1 MVTEV
6 IGFLP
11 NPLGNLDKL
20 KRILDEKNIE
30 YTIHSDCDGE
40 EVWVDTTNDYY
51 CKLLKKHKII
61 EKKDILSIN
70 EQNVSIIIFF

>member
-40 EVWVDTTNDYY
+40 EFCVTTNDYY

-61 EKKDILSIN
+61 QKKDILNIN
-70 EQNVSIIIFF
+70 EQNVSIVIFY

>member
-30 YTIHSDCDGE
+30 YTNHSDCDGE
-40 EVWVDTTNDYY
+40 EVWVTINDYF

-61 EKKDILSIN
+61 EKKDILNIN
-70 EQNVSIIIFF
+70 EQNVSIIIFY

>member
-11 NPLGNLDKL
+11 NPLENLDKL
-20 KRILDEKNIE
+20 KRILDEENIE

-40 EVWVDTTNDYY
+40 EVWVDTNDYY
-51 CKLLKKHKII
+51 YKLLEKHKII
-61 EKKDILSIN
+61 QKKDILNIN
-70 EQNVSIIIFF
+70 EQNVSIIIFY

>member
-40 EVWVDTTNDYY
+40 EVWVDTNDYY
-51 CKLLKKHKII
+51 WKFLKKHKKKK
-61 EKKDILSIN
+61 KKDILNIN
-70 EQNVSIIIFF
+70 EQNVSIIIFY

>member
-20 KRILDEKNIE
+20 KRILDEENIE

-40 EVWVDTTNDYY
+40 EVWVDTNDYS

-61 EKKDILSIN
+61 QKKDILNIN
-70 EQNVSIIIFF
+70 EQNVSIIIFY

>member
-20 KRILDEKNIE
+20 KRILDEKDIE

-40 EVWVDTTNDYY
+40 EVWVDTNDYY
-51 CKLLKKHKII
+51 CKFLKKHKII
-61 EKKDILSIN
+61 QKKDILNIN
-70 EQNVSIIIFF
+70 EQNVSIIIFY

>member
-20 KRILDEKNIE
+20 KQIVDEENME

-40 EVWVDTTNDYY
+40 EVWVTINDYY
-51 CKLLKKHKII
+51 CKLQKKHKII
-61 EKKDILSIN
+61 QKKDILNII

>member
-11 NPLGNLDKL
+11 NPLVNLNKL
-20 KRILDEKNIE
+20 KRILDKKNIE

-40 EVWVDTTNDYY
+40 EVWVDTNDYY
-51 CKLLKKHKII
+51 CKLLKKNKII
-61 EKKDILSIN
+61 EKKDILNIN
-70 EQNVSIIIFF
+70 EQNVSIIIFY

>member
-11 NPLGNLDKL
+11 NQLENLDKL

-40 EVWVDTTNDYY
+40 EVWVDTNDYY

-61 EKKDILSIN
+61 QKKDILNIN
-70 EQNVSIIIFF
+70 EQNVSIIIFY

>member
-1 MVTEV
+1 MVTEI

-20 KRILDEKNIE
+20 KRILDGKDIE

-40 EVWVDTTNDYY
+40 EVWVTTSNYY
-51 CKLLKKHKII
+51 YKLLKKHKII
-61 EKKDILSIN
+61 QKKDILNIN
-70 EQNVSIIIFF
+70 EQNVSIIIFY

>member
-6 IGFLP
+6 IGFLH

-20 KRILDEKNIE
+20 KRILDEENME

-40 EVWVDTTNDYY
+40 EVWIDTNDYN

-61 EKKDILSIN
+61 QKKDILNIN
-70 EQNVSIIIFF
+70 EQNVSIIIFY

>member
-6 IGFLP
+6 VGFLP
-11 NPLGNLDKL
+11 NPLKNIDKL
-20 KRILDEKNIE
+20 KRMLDEKDIK

-40 EVWVDTTNDYY
+40 EVWVDTNDYY
-51 CKLLKKHKII
+51 CKLLKNHKII

-70 EQNVSIIIFF
+70 EKNVSIIIFF

>member
-11 NPLGNLDKL
+11 NPLGNLNKL

-40 EVWVDTTNDYY
+40 EVWVYTNDYC

-61 EKKDILSIN
+61 EKKDILNIN
-70 EQNVSIIIFF
+70 EKNVSIIIFF

>member
-11 NPLGNLDKL
+11 NPLGNIDKL

-30 YTIHSDCDGE
+30 YTIHSDCDEE
-40 EVWVDTTNDYY
+40 EVWIDTNDYNY
-51 CKLLKKHKII
+51 KLLKKHKII
-61 EKKDILSIN
+61 QKKDILNIN
-70 EQNVSIIIFF
+70 EQNVSIIIFY

>member
-11 NPLGNLDKL
+11 NPLRDLDKL
-20 KRILDEKNIE
+20 KRILDEENIE

-40 EVWVDTTNDYY
+40 EVWVDTNDYY

-61 EKKDILSIN
+61 EKKDILNIN
-70 EQNVSIIIFF
+70 EQNVSIIIFY

>member
-1 MVTEV
+1 MVTEI

-20 KRILDEKNIE
+20 KRILNEKNIE
-30 YTIHSDCDGE
+30 YTIHSDCDEE
-40 EVWVDTTNDYY
+40 EVWIDTNDYN

-61 EKKDILSIN
+61 QKKDILNIN
-70 EQNVSIIIFF
+70 EQNVSIIIFY

>member
-1 MVTEV
+1 MVTEI

-11 NPLGNLDKL
+11 NPLENLDKL

-40 EVWVDTTNDYY
+40 EVWVDTNDYY
-51 CKLLKKHKII
+51 CKFLKKHKII
-61 EKKDILSIN
+61 QKKDILNIN
-70 EQNVSIIIFF
+70 EQNVSIIIFY

>member
-11 NPLGNLDKL
+11 NPLENLDKL
-20 KRILDEKNIE
+20 KQTLDNKDID

-40 EVWVDTTNDYY
+40 EVWVTINDYY

-61 EKKDILSIN
+61 QKKDILDIN

>member
-20 KRILDEKNIE
+20 KRILDKKNIE

-40 EVWVDTTNDYY
+40 EVWVDTNDYY
-51 CKLLKKHKII
+51 YKLLKKHKII
-61 EKKDILSIN
+61 QKKDILNIN
-70 EQNVSIIIFF
+70 EQNVSIIIFY

>member
-20 KRILDEKNIE
+20 KRILDEENME
-30 YTIHSDCDGE
+30 YTIHSDCDGD
-40 EVWVDTTNDYY
+40 EVWVDTNDQY

-61 EKKDILSIN
+61 QKKDILSIN

>member
-6 IGFLP
+6 VGFLP

-20 KRILDEKNIE
+20 KRILDEKDIE

-40 EVWVDTTNDYY
+40 EVWVDTNDYH
-51 CKLLKKHKII
+51 CKLLKKNKII
-61 EKKDILSIN
+61 EKKDILNIN
-70 EQNVSIIIFF
+70 DQNVSIIIFY

>member
-11 NPLGNLDKL
+11 NPLANLDKL
-20 KRILDEKNIE
+20 KRILDEENME

-40 EVWVDTTNDYY
+40 EVWATINDYY

-61 EKKDILSIN
+61 QKKDILNIN
-70 EQNVSIIIFF
+70 EQNVSIIIFY

>member
-20 KRILDEKNIE
+20 KRILNEKNIE
-30 YTIHSDCDGE
+30 YTIHSDCDEE
-40 EVWVDTTNDYY
+40 EVWVDTNDYY
-51 CKLLKKHKII
+51 CKLLKKNKII
-61 EKKDILSIN
+61 QKKDILNIN
-70 EQNVSIIIFF
+70 EQNVSIIIFY

>member
-1 MVTEV
+1 MVTEI

-40 EVWVDTTNDYY
+40 EVWVDTNDYY
-51 CKLLKKHKII
+51 CKFLKKHKKKK
-61 EKKDILSIN
+61 KKDILNIN
-70 EQNVSIIIFF
+70 EQNVSIIIFY

>member
-20 KRILDEKNIE
+20 KRILDEKDIE
-30 YTIHSDCDGE
+30 YTIHSDCDEE
-40 EVWVDTTNDYY
+40 EVWVYTNDYY

-61 EKKDILSIN
+61 QKKDILNIN
-70 EQNVSIIIFF
+70 EQNVSIIIFY

>member
-1 MVTEV
+1 MVTEI

-20 KRILDEKNIE
+20 KRILDEKDIE

-40 EVWVDTTNDYY
+40 EVWVDTNDYY
-51 CKLLKKHKII
+51 CKLLKKNKII
-61 EKKDILSIN
+61 QKKDILNIN
-70 EQNVSIIIFF
+70 EQNVSIIIFY

>member
-20 KRILDEKNIE
+20 KRILDKKDIE

-40 EVWVDTTNDYY
+40 EVWVTTSNYY
-51 CKLLKKHKII
+51 YKLLKKHKII
-61 EKKDILSIN
+61 QKKDILNIN
-70 EQNVSIIIFF
+70 EQNVSIIIFY

>member
-30 YTIHSDCDGE
+30 YTIHLDCDE
-40 EVWVDTTNDYY
+40 YEVWVDTNDYY

-61 EKKDILSIN
+61 QKKDILNIN
-70 EQNVSIIIFF
+70 EQNVSIIIFY

>member
-20 KRILDEKNIE
+20 KRILDEENME
-30 YTIHSDCDGE
+30 YTIHSDCDGD
-40 EVWVDTTNDYY
+40 EVWVYTNDYY
-51 CKLLKKHKII
+51 YKLLKKHKII
-61 EKKDILSIN
+61 QKKDILNIN
-70 EQNVSIIIFF
+70 EQNVSIIIFY

>member
-20 KRILDEKNIE
+20 KRILDEKDIE
-30 YTIHSDCDGE
+30 YTIHSDCDGD
-40 EVWVDTTNDYY
+40 EVWVYTNDYD

-61 EKKDILSIN
+61 QKKDILNIN
-70 EQNVSIIIFF
+70 EQNVSIIIFY

>member
-40 EVWVDTTNDYY
+40 EVWVDTNDYY
-51 CKLLKKHKII
+51 CKFLKKHKII
-61 EKKDILSIN
+61 QKKDILNIN
-70 EQNVSIIIFF
+70 EQNVSIVIFY

>member
-1 MVTEV
+1 MVTEI

-20 KRILDEKNIE
+20 KRILDEKDIE

-40 EVWVDTTNDYY
+40 EVWVDTNDYY
-51 CKLLKKHKII
+51 CKFLKKHKII
-61 EKKDILSIN
+61 QKKDILNIN
-70 EQNVSIIIFF
+70 EQNVSIIIFY

>member
-30 YTIHSDCDGE
+30 YTIHIDCDEE
-40 EVWVDTTNDYY
+40 EVWVYTNDYY

-61 EKKDILSIN
+61 QEKDILNIN
-70 EQNVSIIIFF
+70 EQNVSIIIFY

>member
-1 MVTEV
+1 MVTEI

-40 EVWVDTTNDYY
+40 EVWVDTNDYY
-51 CKLLKKHKII
+51 CKFLKKHKII
-61 EKKDILSIN
+61 QKKDILSIN
-70 EQNVSIIIFF
+70 EQNVSIIIFY

>member
-11 NPLGNLDKL
+11 NPLRDLDKL
-20 KRILDEKNIE
+20 KRILDEENME

-40 EVWVDTTNDYY
+40 EVWVTTSNYY
-51 CKLLKKHKII
+51 YKLLKKLKII
-61 EKKDILSIN
+61 QKKDILNIN
-70 EQNVSIIIFF
+70 EQNVSIVILY

>member
-40 EVWVDTTNDYY
+40 EVWVDTNDYY
-51 CKLLKKHKII
+51 YKLLKKHKII
-61 EKKDILSIN
+61 QKKDILNIN
-70 EQNVSIIIFF
+70 EQNVSIIILY

>member
-1 MVTEV
+1 MVTEI

-11 NPLGNLDKL
+11 NPLGHLDKL

-40 EVWVDTTNDYY
+40 EVWVYTNDYY
-51 CKLLKKHKII
+51 CKLLEKHKII
-61 EKKDILSIN
+61 QKKDILNIN
-70 EQNVSIIIFF
+70 EQNVSIIIFY

>member
-20 KRILDEKNIE
+20 KRILDKKNIE

-40 EVWVDTTNDYY
+40 EVWVDTNDYY
-51 CKLLKKHKII
+51 CKFLKKHKII
-61 EKKDILSIN
+61 QEKDILNIN
-70 EQNVSIIIFF
+70 EQNVSIIIFY

>member
-20 KRILDEKNIE
+20 KRILDEKDIK
-30 YTIHSDCDGE
+30 YTIHSDSDGD
-40 EVWVDTTNDYY
+40 EVWVYTNDYY

-61 EKKDILSIN
+61 EKKTY
-70 EQNVSIIIFF
+70 

>member
-11 NPLGNLDKL
+11 NPLGDLDKL
-20 KRILDEKNIE
+20 KRILDKENIE

-40 EVWVDTTNDYY
+40 EVWVDTNDYY
-51 CKLLKKHKII
+51 YKLLKKHKII
-61 EKKDILSIN
+61 EKKDILNIN
-70 EQNVSIIIFF
+70 EQNVSIIIFY